1 MKNKWT
7 KPKLKSSGNDWYV
20 WFRFN
25 GGHPIKVREDINK
38 IEDHKEREVYG
49 QALAS
54 VVDDRLKRG
63 WIPVKKKTLPQPED
77 NNYSIIEAFDHAFKI
92 LETKLAKVTYYEYY
106 LVYRLLKP
114 VLKELDWHDHDIK
127 AFESYHIKLLLDAA
141 VSKYDWPNLRY
152 NKVSNVLRSIF
163 TVLKKEFI
171 VKINPA
177 RGLEYLENEEPREI
191 DLITDEEQKLI
202 IEHYN
207 KICPNFNVFLR
218 MIYESGI
225 RPAEIRR
232 IQCSMINLDKKII
245 TLPREASKTKGR
257 RVPISNN
264 LKEELSKFDL
274 SNPEYYLF
282 GVAAPHSKSIDKKFI
297 TAPYPISKSSMQRM
311 WTQNAHDILKINK
324 KMYWFKH
331 KGANDKEEN
340 GMNLK
345 TIKEVFGHS
354 SEKIT
359 EIYATKHQEKEFEK
373 ARKLMPNFS

>member
-1 MKNKWT
+1 M
-7 KPKLKSSGNDWYV
+7 
-20 WFRFN
+20 
-25 GGHPIKVREDINK
+25 
-38 IEDHKEREVYG
+38 
-49 QALAS
+49 AS

-77 NNYSIIEAFDHAFKI
+77 NNYNIIEAFDHAFKI
-92 LETKLAKVTYYEYY
+92 LETKLTKVTYYEYY

-177 RGLEYLENEEPREI
+177 RGGLEYLENEEPREI

-207 KICPNFNVFLR
+207 KICPNFNVFL
-218 MIYESGI
+218 
-225 RPAEIRR
+225 
-232 IQCSMINLDKKII
+232 N
-245 TLPREASKTKGR
+245 
-257 RVPISNN
+257 
-264 LKEELSKFDL
+264 
-274 SNPEYYLF
+274 YLF

-297 TAPYPISKSSMQRM
+297 TAPYPISKSSM
-311 WTQNAHDILKINK
+311 
-324 KMYWFKH
+324 
-331 KGANDKEEN
+331 
-340 GMNLK
+340 
-345 TIKEVFGHS
+345 
-354 SEKIT
+354 
-359 EIYATKHQEKEFEK
+359 
-373 ARKLMPNFS
+373 